1 MVWNYRIGKKR
12 HEITVVDDI
21 THKRIGTDYEDQYG
35 IVECYYGD
43 GGCDND
49 NILFTSEHFQE
60 PYGETKEELIE
71 CLEMML
77 KDAKQHDV
85 LDLDVLWK
93 ELEDLKS
100 LETLNSKGETE

>member
-12 HEITVVDDI
+12 HEVAVVDDI

-43 GGCDND
+43 NN

-60 PYGETKEELIE
+60 PYGESKEELIE

-77 KDAKQHDV
+77 KDAKQYDV

-93 ELEDLKS
+93 ELKQLNDKGDED
-100 LETLNSKGETE
+100 EY

>member
-12 HEITVVDDI
+12 HEIAVVDDI

-43 GGCDND
+43 ND
-49 NILFTSEHFQE
+49 VVLFTSEHFQE

-71 CLEMML
+71 SLEMML

-93 ELEDLKS
+93 ELED
-100 LETLNSKGETE
+100 KGEDNET

>member
-12 HEITVVDDI
+12 HEIAVVDDI

-43 GGCDND
+43 GGVENND
-49 NILFTSEHFQE
+49 IMFTSEHFQE

-93 ELEDLKS
+93 ELEQ
-100 LETLNSKGETE
+100 LNDKEDKDD